1 MFEMFETSL
10 EILHPLS
17 IGHHHWCLKY
27 RKKYPLAKSPQSK
40 ENNLMHVIWKNLHYH
55 DIGSYFKTS
64 SSFGVRWGLL
74 SPVLPPGVDSP
85 EDLRERSLTP
95 LVSDVGPNVE
105 VPGLFKIPFI
115 ASALRRN
122 DCNSHALC
130 SSLL

>member
-1 MFEMFETSL
+1 M
-10 EILHPLS
+10 
-17 IGHHHWCLKY
+17 
-27 RKKYPLAKSPQSK
+27 
-40 ENNLMHVIWKNLHYH
+40 
-55 DIGSYFKTS
+55 
-64 SSFGVRWGLL
+64 
-74 SPVLPPGVDSP
+74 LPPGVDSP

-130 SSLL
+130 SSLLYVSMPLLICTTLSVHITIHNLHSCIISVPY